1 MSMSETF
8 KYEGAGLVDT
18 SNYRK
23 HTSDNA
29 IQRRLIDRFHRTL
42 ATIVTSR
49 HPETMLDAGCGEGFV
64 ADVLLTAMPD
74 VKITGFDVLE
84 DSVKLARQRNP
95 RATFSTGDI
104 YAIDHPDNAI
114 DLVYCCEVLEHLH
127 EPDRALR
134 ELARVARNQ
143 VVLSV
148 PHEPFFCLA
157 NAARGKNLDVRPRG
171 SDPDHRNFWSRQKFC
186 EFASMCLDVETLTGS
201 MPWTILVGSP
211 KR

>member
-104 YAIDHPDNAI
+104 YAIDHPDNAF

-171 SDPDHRNFWSRQKFC
+171 SDPDHRNFWSRQKFG